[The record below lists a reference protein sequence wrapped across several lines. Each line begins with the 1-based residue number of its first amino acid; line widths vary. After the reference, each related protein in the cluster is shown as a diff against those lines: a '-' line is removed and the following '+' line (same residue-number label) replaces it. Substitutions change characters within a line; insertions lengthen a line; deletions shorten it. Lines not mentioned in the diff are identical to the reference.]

1 MKILV
6 LGSSNSI
13 RANAWVGGVRESIP
27 AVSITNCSAGGS
39 PGVQF
44 ASHIHMDFSEYDFV
58 VFDSLPNDEE
68 YFFGREGYSDVKYT
82 NDVLFELFSTI
93 SSQSRLVIL
102 NIPIRKQLLFSDVS
116 REDKSEIA
124 KTREVM
130 ANIVG
135 AQVIDIYS
143 ILKYFS
149 VFLKGNYQNLYENQ
163 AHPFPFILKLIGR
176 IMGSIF
182 SSSDC
187 GKYFLSDGRC
197 FRGNYFLVPLN
208 ELVKTENVQL
218 KNSLIDETFYLA
230 KDNIIDF
237 ENYVGCQCIGF
248 YADFAGSKT
257 YLNIKAETGNFAISL
272 ADMRIHGKI
281 LKAFVPIPNGVNVTK
296 IMCSEEPVGKVYRPL
311 MIGGR
316 DSAIESP
323 RLVMRDFVFRKN
335 VSFKSDFCPR
345 HTFDEKF
352 ISNEI
357 SLGLVKYVSES
368 LALNKAEFGC
378 LINSINNTSLFYDQ
392 DKNSCYFIDH
402 RLVLIFS
409 HNLTPVRL
417 DFNER
422 GEIYFYINW
431 NSMKV
436 MLTAYSFGIMVE
448 HDIFLGCK
456 PNETPKLGVRLGQ
469 FYKVEKHGGEFSL
482 SINGK
487 FLRVALDIAGYNIRH
502 DRDRAG
508 PWEKLTYEAV
518 D

>member
-44 ASHIHMDFSEYDFV
+44 ASLIHMEFSKYDFV

-68 YFFGREGYSDVKYT
+68 YFFGRKGYSELEYI
-82 NDVLFELFSTI
+82 NNVLFELFSTI
-93 SSQSRLVIL
+93 SSQSKLVIL
-102 NIPIRKQLLFSDVS
+102 NIPIRKQLLFSHVNL
-116 REDKSEIA
+116 EYKSEVA

-163 AHPFPFILKLIGR
+163 AHPFPYILKLIGR
-176 IMGSIF
+176 MMGSIF
-182 SSSDC
+182 SNSDC
-187 GKYFLSDGRC
+187 DKYFLNDGRC
-197 FRGNYFLVPLN
+197 FRDNYFLVPLN
-208 ELVKTENVQL
+208 KLADTDNVQL
-218 KNSLIDETFYLA
+218 KNALIDETFYLA

-237 ENYVGCQCIGF
+237 ENYAECQCIGF

-257 YLNIKAETGNFAISL
+257 YLNIKAEADDFAISL
-272 ADMRIHGKI
+272 ADMRIPGKI

-296 IMCSEEPVGKVYRPL
+296 IMCSEEPIGKVYRPL
-311 MIGGR
+311 MIGDR

-323 RLVMRDFVFRKN
+323 RLVMRDFVFRKK
-335 VSFKSDFCPR
+335 VSFERDFSPR

-357 SLGLVKYVSES
+357 SLELVRYISEHQ
-368 LALNKAEFGC
+368 ALSETEFGC
-378 LINSINNTSLFYDQ
+378 LVSSINNTSLFYDK
-392 DKNSCYFIDH
+392 DKNSCYFVDH

-409 HNLTPVRL
+409 HNLTPVKL

-422 GEIYFYINW
+422 GEVYFYINW
-431 NSMKV
+431 NSMKI
-436 MLTAYSFGIMVE
+436 MLTAYSFGMMVE
-448 HDIFLGCK
+448 HDVFLGCK
-456 PNETPKLGVRLGQ
+456 PNAIPELGERLGQ
-469 FYKVEKHGGEFSL
+469 FYKVQKHGSEFSL
-482 SINGK
+482 SINGR
-487 FLRVALDIAGYNIRH
+487 FLRVAFDIAGNNIRH
-502 DRDRAG
+502 DRGRAG
-508 PWEKLTYEAV
+508 PWEKLTYHAAG
-518 D
+518 